1 LFYPLLADILV
12 LLHFAFIVFAVCGGL
27 LALRWRWAPW
37 IHIPAVAWATFV
49 EWSGRICPLTPLE
62 QLLRRAG
69 GGSNYSGGFIEH
81 YVIPVIY
88 PAQLTRET
96 QLVLGIGLLSLNLIT
111 YWLVWRSRSAD
122 RSRRE

>member
-1 LFYPLLADILV
+1 MFYPFLADIVV

-27 LALRWRWAPW
+27 LALRWRWVPW
-37 IHIPAVAWATFV
+37 IHVPVVVWAAFV
-49 EWSGRICPLTPLE
+49 ECSGRICPLTPLE
-62 QLLRRAG
+62 QQLRRAS

-81 YVIPVIY
+81 YVIPIIY
-88 PAQLTRET
+88 PAQLTREI
-96 QLVLGIGLLSLNLIT
+96 QVALGIGLLSLNLIT

>member
-1 LFYPLLADILV
+1 MFYPLLADIVV
-12 LLHFAFIVFAVCGGL
+12 LLHFGFIVFAVCGGL

-37 IHIPAVAWATFV
+37 IHIPAVAWAAFV
-49 EWSGRICPLTPLE
+49 EWSDRFCPLTPLE
-62 QLLRRAG
+62 QRLRRAG
-69 GGSNYSGGFIEH
+69 GGIDYSGDFIEH

-96 QLVLGIGLLSLNLIT
+96 QLGLGIGLLSLNLIT